1 MNMDTFLVQTLS
13 IKHHPVSEL
22 KNSFKQR
29 YVMGL
34 GEFMCYMSR
43 NDSRAKLVFEVWAHS
58 IIRQIPPS
66 CWQVTENL
74 SNIKA
79 ATSLLREG
87 LRFFSMR
94 RTFYWDCLYLASILN
109 PKYRSTTLSFL
120 RRHSGFISRKTL
132 IDVYDNWNNPNFS
145 KIPIQLLNHK
155 KEADNFIRKPLK
167 TILVVAT
174 MTAGKSTLLNALT
187 GYKLN
192 KVSAT
197 ACTNK
202 LCYLFNKPLSD
213 GLIMKMPNGSYK
225 YSYRMDV
232 SSEDEFSEVALH
244 FNSILSDCRVCFI
257 DTPGVNYSRSEQHHK
272 ITHQAIENNQYDA
285 ILFVSNSNYFGTED
299 ETDLLK
305 FIVKKTNKPVI
316 FVLNKIDTCNPKYDS
331 IAKMAY
337 DFENM
342 LLQFTKRSKVILVS
356 AEAAYYSKLNP
367 AHLDGDELIEY
378 EHYKRKFDNA
388 YYDLPSY
395 YDDRH
400 SKSFMESTGITLIEN
415 IIKSLQ

>member
-1 MNMDTFLVQTLS
+1 
-13 IKHHPVSEL
+13 
-22 KNSFKQR
+22 
-29 YVMGL
+29 
-34 GEFMCYMSR
+34 
-43 NDSRAKLVFEVWAHS
+43 
-58 IIRQIPPS
+58 
-66 CWQVTENL
+66 
-74 SNIKA
+74 
-79 ATSLLREG
+79 
-87 LRFFSMR
+87 MR

-109 PKYRSTTLSFL
+109 SKYRSTTLSFL
-120 RRHSGFISRKTL
+120 RRHAGFISRKAL
-132 IDVYDNWNNPNFS
+132 IDVYDNWNNPSFS

-155 KEADNFIRKPLK
+155 KEVDNFIRKPLK

-174 MTAGKSTLLNALT
+174 MTSGKSTLLNALT
-187 GYKLN
+187 GYKIN

-202 LCYLFNKPLSD
+202 LCYLFNKPSSD

-232 SSEDEFSEVALH
+232 SSEDEFTEVALH

-257 DTPGVNYSRSEQHHK
+257 DTPGVNYSRSAEHHK
-272 ITHQAIENNQYDA
+272 ITYQAIEDNQYDA

-299 ETDLLK
+299 EMDLLK
-305 FIVKKTNKPVI
+305 FIVKKSNKPVI
-316 FVLNKIDTCNPKYDS
+316 FILNKIDTCNPKFDS
-331 IAKMAY
+331 IAKMVY

-342 LLQFTKRSKVILVS
+342 LLQFTKRSKVIPVS

-367 AHLDGDELIEY
+367 AHIDGDDLIEY
-378 EHYKRKFDNA
+378 EHYKRKFGNA